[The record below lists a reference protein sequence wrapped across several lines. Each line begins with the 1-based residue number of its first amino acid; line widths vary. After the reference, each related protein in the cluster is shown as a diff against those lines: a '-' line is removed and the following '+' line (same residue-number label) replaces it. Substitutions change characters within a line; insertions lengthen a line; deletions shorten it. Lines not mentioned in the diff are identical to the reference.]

1 MYGTIAR
8 MRAKPGMADQLRA
21 MRDEQ
26 IRGGLTS
33 LQGMVMYQSSSNPDE
48 YWLVVAFE
56 SREAYE
62 ANANSPEQH
71 ARYTQMRE
79 MLEADPEWHDGN
91 VIDAYGAFKA

>member
-26 IRGGLTS
+26 MQSGLTS
-33 LQGMVMYQSSSNPDE
+33 LQGMVMYQSSNDPDE

-62 ANANSPEQH
+62 ANASSAEQH
-71 ARYTQMRE
+71 ERFTRMRA
-79 MLEADPEWHDGN
+79 LLDADPEWHDGN
-91 VIDAYGAFKA
+91 IVDAFGSFRA

>member
-26 IRGGLTS
+26 VRGGLST
-33 LQGMVMYQSSSNPDE
+33 LQGMVMYQSSADPDE
-48 YWLVVAFE
+48 YWLVVGFE
-56 SREAYE
+56 SRAAYE

-71 ARYTQMRE
+71 ERFTRMRAL
-79 MLEADPEWHDGN
+79 LESDPEWHDGN
-91 VIDAYGAFKA
+91 IIDAFGSFEA